1 MTNFIKTP
9 LLLKLCRPVP
19 FTLLSIVFAVAWFLW
34 GGYILKK
41 FDIKPTILAI
51 AVLPLI
57 LIFITSNAFL
67 NTQESLVVR
76 FLYSIAITLVV
87 FASQYLVFCIFLVVA
102 CVLPPRSCL

>member
-1 MTNFIKTP
+1 MVNFIKNP

-19 FTLLSIVFAVAWFLW
+19 FTLLSIVFAVAWSLW
-34 GGYILKK
+34 GGYVLKK

-51 AVLPLI
+51 AVPPLI

-67 NTQESLVVR
+67 NTQKSLVIR

-87 FASQYLVFCIFLVVA
+87 FASQYLVFSISLAAACI
-102 CVLPPRSCL
+102 LPPHSCL